1 MGYGTDGLTF
11 NVLREANRRRQ
22 QEWPGNEKADVAF
35 SAIEVAGEAGE
46 VSEAVKKFLR
56 AERGIKGSTAT
67 KEDIAAEMG
76 DLLVS
81 LDLLADRLGIDLGEA
96 VRRKFNATS
105 EKYGMRTYLS
115 ATDWHLKPV
124 DAICEQDLGRK
135 VSSVAAKILKGHMPN
150 GNPEFGRQF
159 QAHQIQHEAADEIER
174 LQGVIAEKDKRIAEL
189 EAALRGAS
197 AL

>member
-22 QEWPGNEKADVAF
+22 QEWPGNEKASFEFRV
-35 SAIEVAGEAGE
+35 IEVAGEYGE
-46 VSEAVKKFLR
+46 LCEAIKKFLR
-56 AERGIKGSTAT
+56 AEYGIKGTSAT
-67 KEDIAAEMG
+67 KEDIAAEIG

-81 LDLLADRLGIDLGEA
+81 LDLLADKLGIDLGEA

-124 DAICEQDLGRK
+124 DAISEQDLGRK
-135 VSSVAAKILKGHMPN
+135 VSSVAEKILKDPKASKKAKSVAAYALLQKPRSPTETTGKAVASRAAKILKS
-150 GNPEFGRQF
+150 
-159 QAHQIQHEAADEIER
+159 
-174 LQGVIAEKDKRIAEL
+174 
-189 EAALRGAS
+189 S
-197 AL
+197 ARR